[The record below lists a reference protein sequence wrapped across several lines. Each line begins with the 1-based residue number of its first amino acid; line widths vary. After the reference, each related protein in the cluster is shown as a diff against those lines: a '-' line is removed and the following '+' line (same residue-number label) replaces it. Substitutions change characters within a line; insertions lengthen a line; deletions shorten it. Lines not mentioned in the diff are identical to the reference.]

1 MELLDEFGEQIVS
14 TNIKW
19 IFISVILYL
28 LIFFFFI
35 SDAEKFDFYGEFSS
49 VLMDFAFGFCEMKI
63 FELILAKH
71 LSLLP
76 LPRSWKIHE
85 KTP

>member
-1 MELLDEFGEQIVS
+1 MNLGSRLCPQTLSGYSYQSYSIINF
-14 TNIKW
+14 
-19 IFISVILYL
+19 L
-28 LIFFFFI
+28 FFI

-76 LPRSWKIHE
+76 LLRSWKIHE